1 MKRLFPEIILII
13 LFVSVSLFSVLVAE
27 VYQSAGVQPSSS
39 SAVNLFYVLLLLS
52 LTLVFTAAILYVSRK
67 RGFRLVRGAV
77 LLVSI
82 YATFIVAYAV
92 AAITV
97 SVVPMPS
104 SAVLPVFLFIWFAIP
119 GVLGYFALASR
130 SFIVTDIIGFML
142 SAGFAAIWGLTLD
155 VWFTVALL
163 VIFAMY
169 DYISVYKTKHMIKL
183 AGLAT
188 SGSMNMLFVIPGSR
202 DFDPNSKF
210 EPDTEGKD
218 QAAGTG
224 ILLGFGDVALP
235 NVMIISS
242 TIYGNYSLFPY
253 FILPLIGAVAGM
265 LALFI
270 LTKKPAPGLPMLNAG
285 VILGFLAALIIH

>member
-1 MKRLFPEIILII
+1 MKRLFPEAILII
-13 LFVSVSLFSVLVAE
+13 LFVSISLFSVLIAE

-39 SAVNLFYVLLLLS
+39 SAVNLFYVILLIA
-52 LTLVFTAAILYVSRK
+52 LTLVFTAVILYVSRK

-77 LLVSI
+77 VLVSI

-92 AAITV
+92 AAIVV
-97 SVVPMPS
+97 SVVQMPS
-104 SAVLPVFLFIWFAIP
+104 SFVLPVFLFIWFVIP

-130 SFIVTDIIGFML
+130 SFIVTDVIGFML

-163 VIFAMY
+163 VIFAVY

-188 SGSMNMLFVIPGSR
+188 SGSMNMLFVIPGSK

-210 EPDTEGKD
+210 TPDTEGTD
-218 QAAGTG
+218 SGGGTG
-224 ILLGFGDVALP
+224 ILLGFGDIALP

-242 TIYGNYSLFPY
+242 TIYGNYSFFPF
-253 FILPLIGAVAGM
+253 FILPLAGALIG
-265 LALFI
+265 LIALFM

-285 VILGFLAALIIH
+285 VTLGFLFALLIH